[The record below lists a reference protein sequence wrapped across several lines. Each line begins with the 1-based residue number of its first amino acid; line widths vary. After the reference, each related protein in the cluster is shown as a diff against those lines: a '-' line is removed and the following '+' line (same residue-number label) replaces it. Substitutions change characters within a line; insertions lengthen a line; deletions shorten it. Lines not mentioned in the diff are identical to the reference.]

1 MELGEIKMRKGLLK
15 VDWNNV
21 QQYSNEEITYF
32 LFLEGKNIDTICKI
46 RNMSKQEVQNHIIHG
61 KIKYSFFVKSQDE
74 KELLK
79 NIGKAGK
86 LDKLSLLQSLEEKI
100 KKNLLNYIK
109 NNYADMPPK
118 DKETAVWIVG
128 ELKATNCNNVLLKGS
143 VHKFINIRRMA
154 ISAMGKI
161 GHEDFEIP
169 LIRALDDDNPQVVL
183 YAIKAL
189 GKIKSKKAIDK
200 IKTLEEKWDKNYI
213 KNACENYTEV
223 LKEEDSNLKR

>member
-1 MELGEIKMRKGLLK
+1 MRKGLLK
-15 VDWNNV
+15 VDWNNIEK
-21 QQYSNEEITYF
+21 YSDEEITYF
-32 LFLEGKNIDTICKI
+32 LFLEGKNIDTLCKI
-46 RNMSKQEVQNHIIHG
+46 RNISKEEVQNHIIHG

-86 LDKLSLLQSLEEKI
+86 LDKLSLLQSLGEDI
-100 KKNLLNYIK
+100 KKNLLNYVK

-118 DKETAVWIVG
+118 DKETAIWIVG
-128 ELKATNCNNVLLKGS
+128 ELRAINCRDILLKGS

-161 GHEDFEIP
+161 ANKDFEVP
-169 LIRALDDDNPQVVL
+169 LMRALDDSNPQVVL

-189 GKIKSKKAIDK
+189 GKIDSKKAINK
-200 IKTLEEKWDKNYI
+200 IKILEEKWDKSYI
-213 KNACENYTEV
+213 KNACENYIES
-223 LKEEDSNLKR
+223 LKEENPNLKE

>member
-1 MELGEIKMRKGLLK
+1 MRKGLLK
-15 VDWNNV
+15 IDWNDIEK
-21 QQYSNEEITYF
+21 YSNEEITYF
-32 LFLEGKNIDTICKI
+32 LFLEGKSIDTLCKI
-46 RNMSKQEVQNHIIHG
+46 RNINKEEVQNHIIHG

-86 LDKLSLLQSLEEKI
+86 LDKLSLLQSLEDNI

-128 ELKATNCNNVLLKGS
+128 ELKAINCREILLKGS
-143 VHKFINIRRMA
+143 VHKFVNIRRMA

-161 GHEDFEIP
+161 AIKDFEIP
-169 LIRALDDDNPQVVL
+169 LMRALDDDNAQVVS

-189 GKIKSKKAIDK
+189 EKIKSEKAIDK
-200 IKTLEEKWDKNYI
+200 IKTLEKKWDKNYI
-213 KNACENYTEV
+213 KNACENYIES
-223 LKEEDSNLKR
+223 LKKEDSN

>member
-1 MELGEIKMRKGLLK
+1 MRKGLLK
-15 VDWNNV
+15 VDWNNIEK
-21 QQYSNEEITYF
+21 YSDEEITYF
-32 LFLEGKNIDTICKI
+32 LFLEGKNIDTLCKI
-46 RNMSKQEVQNHIIHG
+46 RNISKEEVQNHIIHG

-86 LDKLSLLQSLEEKI
+86 LDKLSLLQSLEEDI
-100 KKNLLNYIK
+100 KKNLLNYVK

-118 DKETAVWIVG
+118 DKETAIWIVG
-128 ELKATNCNNVLLKGS
+128 ELRAINCRDILLKGS

-161 GHEDFEIP
+161 ANKDFEVP
-169 LIRALDDDNPQVVL
+169 LMRALDDDNPQVVL

-189 GKIKSKKAIDK
+189 GKIDSKKAINK
-200 IKTLEEKWDKNYI
+200 IKILEEKWDKNYI
-213 KNACENYTEV
+213 KNACENYIES
-223 LKEEDSNLKR
+223 LKEEDPNLKR

>member
-1 MELGEIKMRKGLLK
+1 MRKGLLK
-15 VDWNNV
+15 VDWNNIEK
-21 QQYSNEEITYF
+21 YSDEEITYF
-32 LFLEGKNIDTICKI
+32 LFLEGKNIDTLYKI
-46 RNMSKQEVQNHIIHG
+46 RNISKEEVQNHIIHG

-86 LDKLSLLQSLEEKI
+86 LDKLSLLQSLEENI

-128 ELKATNCNNVLLKGS
+128 ELKAINCKDILLKGS

-161 GHEDFEIP
+161 ANKDFEVP
-169 LIRALDDDNPQVVL
+169 LMRALDDDNPQVVL

-189 GKIKSKKAIDK
+189 EKIESKKAIDK
-200 IKTLEEKWDKNYI
+200 IKILEEKWDKNYI
-213 KNACENYTEV
+213 KNACENYIES

>member
-1 MELGEIKMRKGLLK
+1 MRKGLLK
-15 VDWNNV
+15 VDWNNIEK
-21 QQYSNEEITYF
+21 YSDEEITYF
-32 LFLEGKNIDTICKI
+32 LFLEGKNIDTLCKI
-46 RNMSKQEVQNHIIHG
+46 RNISKEEVQNHIIHG

-86 LDKLSLLQSLEEKI
+86 LDKLSLLQSLGEDI
-100 KKNLLNYIK
+100 KKNLLNYVK

-128 ELKATNCNNVLLKGS
+128 ELKAINCKDILLKGS

-161 GHEDFEIP
+161 ANKDFEVP
-169 LIRALDDDNPQVVL
+169 LMRALDDNNPQVVL

-189 GKIKSKKAIDK
+189 EKIDSKKAIDK
-200 IKTLEEKWDKNYI
+200 IKILEEKWDKNYI
-213 KNACENYTEV
+213 KNACENYIES

>member
-1 MELGEIKMRKGLLK
+1 MRKGLLK
-15 VDWNNV
+15 VDWNNIEK
-21 QQYSNEEITYF
+21 YSDEEITYF
-32 LFLEGKNIDTICKI
+32 LFLEGKNIDTLYKI
-46 RNMSKQEVQNHIIHG
+46 RNISKEEVQNHIIHG

-86 LDKLSLLQSLEEKI
+86 LDKLSLLQSLGEEI
-100 KKNLLNYIK
+100 KKNLLNYVK

-128 ELKATNCNNVLLKGS
+128 ELKAINCKDILLKGS

-161 GHEDFEIP
+161 ANKDFEVP
-169 LIRALDDDNPQVVL
+169 LMRALDDNNPQVVL

-189 GKIKSKKAIDK
+189 EKIDSKKAINK
-200 IKTLEEKWDKNYI
+200 IKILEEKWDKSYI
-213 KNACENYTEV
+213 KNACENYIES
-223 LKEEDSNLKR
+223 LKEENPNLKE

>member
-1 MELGEIKMRKGLLK
+1 MRKGLLK
-15 VDWNNV
+15 VDWNNIEK
-21 QQYSNEEITYF
+21 YSDEEITYF
-32 LFLEGKNIDTICKI
+32 LFLEGKNIDTLYKI
-46 RNMSKQEVQNHIIHG
+46 RNISKEEVQNHIIHG

-86 LDKLSLLQSLEEKI
+86 LDKLSLLQSLGEDI
-100 KKNLLNYIK
+100 KKNLLNYVK

-128 ELKATNCNNVLLKGS
+128 ELKAINCKDILLKGS

-161 GHEDFEIP
+161 ANKDFEVP
-169 LIRALDDDNPQVVL
+169 LMRALDDNNPQVVL

-189 GKIKSKKAIDK
+189 EKIDSKKAINK
-200 IKTLEEKWDKNYI
+200 IKILEEKWDKSYI
-213 KNACENYTEV
+213 KNACENYIES
-223 LKEEDSNLKR
+223 LKEENPNLKE

>member
-1 MELGEIKMRKGLLK
+1 MRKGLLK
-15 VDWNNV
+15 VDWNNIEK
-21 QQYSNEEITYF
+21 YSDEEITYF
-32 LFLEGKNIDTICKI
+32 LFLEGKNIDTLYKI
-46 RNMSKQEVQNHIIHG
+46 RNISKEEVQNHIIHG

-86 LDKLSLLQSLEEKI
+86 LDKLSLLQSLGEDI
-100 KKNLLNYIK
+100 KKNLLNYVK

-128 ELKATNCNNVLLKGS
+128 ELKAINCKDILLKGS

-161 GHEDFEIP
+161 ANKDFEVP
-169 LIRALDDDNPQVVL
+169 LMRALDDNNPQVVL

-189 GKIKSKKAIDK
+189 EKIDSKKAIDK
-200 IKTLEEKWDKNYI
+200 IKILEEKWDKNYI
-213 KNACENYTEV
+213 KNACENYIES

>member
-1 MELGEIKMRKGLLK
+1 MRKGLLK
-15 VDWNNV
+15 VDWNDI

-32 LFLEGKNIDTICKI
+32 LFLEGKNIDTLCKI
-46 RNMSKQEVQNHIIHG
+46 RNINKEEAQSHIIHG
-61 KIKYSFFVKSQDE
+61 KIKYGFFVKSQDE

-86 LDKLSLLQSLEEKI
+86 LDKLSLLQSLEENM
-100 KKNLLNYIK
+100 KKALLNHIK

-128 ELKATNCNNVLLKGS
+128 ELKAIDCKNILLKAS

-161 GHEDFEIP
+161 ANEDFEIP
-169 LIRALDDDNPQVVL
+169 LIRALDDDNPQVAL

-189 GKIKSKKAIDK
+189 EKIESKNAMEKVKRLKD
-200 IKTLEEKWDKNYI
+200 KWDKDYI
-213 KNACENYTEV
+213 KSACEKYIKGLE
-223 LKEEDSNLKR
+223 KEDFKLER

>member
-1 MELGEIKMRKGLLK
+1 MRKGLLK
-15 VDWNNV
+15 IDWNDIGK
-21 QQYSNEEITYF
+21 YSDEEITYF
-32 LFLEGKNIDTICKI
+32 LFLEGKSIDTLCKI
-46 RNMSKQEVQNHIIHG
+46 RNINKEEVQNHIIHG

-86 LDKLSLLQSLEEKI
+86 LDKLSLLQSLEDNI

-128 ELKATNCNNVLLKGS
+128 ELKAINCREILLKGS
-143 VHKFINIRRMA
+143 VHKFVNIRRMA
-154 ISAMGKI
+154 VSAMGKI
-161 GHEDFEIP
+161 ASEDFEVP
-169 LIRALDDDNPQVVL
+169 LIRALDDDNPQVVS

-189 GKIKSKKAIDK
+189 EKIKSEKAIDK
-200 IKTLEEKWDKNYI
+200 VKIIKEKWDKKYI
-213 KNACENYTEV
+213 KNACENYIES
-223 LKEEDSNLKR
+223 LKEEDSK

>member
-1 MELGEIKMRKGLLK
+1 M
-15 VDWNNV
+15 DWNNIEK
-21 QQYSNEEITYF
+21 YSDEEITYF
-32 LFLEGKNIDTICKI
+32 LFLEGKNIDTLCKI
-46 RNMSKQEVQNHIIHG
+46 RNISKEEVQNHIIHG

-86 LDKLSLLQSLEEKI
+86 LDKLSLLQSLGEDI
-100 KKNLLNYIK
+100 KKNLLNYVK

-118 DKETAVWIVG
+118 DKETAIWIVG
-128 ELKATNCNNVLLKGS
+128 ELRAINCRDILLKGS

-161 GHEDFEIP
+161 ANKDFEVP
-169 LIRALDDDNPQVVL
+169 LMRALDDSNPQVVL

-189 GKIKSKKAIDK
+189 GKIDSKKAINK
-200 IKTLEEKWDKNYI
+200 IKILEEKWDKSYI
-213 KNACENYTEV
+213 KNACENYIES
-223 LKEEDSNLKR
+223 LKEENPNLKE

>member
-1 MELGEIKMRKGLLK
+1 MRKGLLK
-15 VDWNNV
+15 VDWNNIEK
-21 QQYSNEEITYF
+21 YSDEEITYF
-32 LFLEGKNIDTICKI
+32 LFLEGKNIDTLCKI
-46 RNMSKQEVQNHIIHG
+46 RNISKEEVQNHIIHG

-86 LDKLSLLQSLEEKI
+86 LDKLSLLQSLGEDI
-100 KKNLLNYIK
+100 KKNLLNYVK
-109 NNYADMPPK
+109 NNYADMAPK

-128 ELKATNCNNVLLKGS
+128 ELKAINCKDILLKGS

-161 GHEDFEIP
+161 ANKDFEVP
-169 LIRALDDDNPQVVL
+169 LMRALDDNNPQVVL

-189 GKIKSKKAIDK
+189 EKIDSKKAINK
-200 IKTLEEKWDKNYI
+200 IKILEEKWDKSYI
-213 KNACENYTEV
+213 KNACENYIES
-223 LKEEDSNLKR
+223 LKEENPNLKE

>member
-1 MELGEIKMRKGLLK
+1 MRKGLLK
-15 VDWNNV
+15 VDWNNIEK
-21 QQYSNEEITYF
+21 YSDEEITYF
-32 LFLEGKNIDTICKI
+32 LFLEGKNIDTLCKI
-46 RNMSKQEVQNHIIHG
+46 RNVSKEEVQNHIIHG

-86 LDKLSLLQSLEEKI
+86 LDKLSLLQSLEEDI

-109 NNYADMPPK
+109 NNYADMPAK

-128 ELKATNCNNVLLKGS
+128 ELKAINCKDILLKGS

-161 GHEDFEIP
+161 ANKDFEVP
-169 LIRALDDDNPQVVL
+169 LMRALDDDNPQVVL

-189 GKIKSKKAIDK
+189 EKIESKKAIDK
-200 IKTLEEKWDKNYI
+200 IKILEEKWDKNYI
-213 KNACENYTEV
+213 KNACENYIES

>member
-1 MELGEIKMRKGLLK
+1 MRKGLLK
-15 VDWNNV
+15 VDWNNIEK
-21 QQYSNEEITYF
+21 YSDEEITYF
-32 LFLEGKNIDTICKI
+32 LFLEGKNIDTLCKI
-46 RNMSKQEVQNHIIHG
+46 RNISKEEVQNHIIHG

-86 LDKLSLLQSLEEKI
+86 LDKLSLLQSLGEEI
-100 KKNLLNYIK
+100 KKNLLNYVK

-128 ELKATNCNNVLLKGS
+128 ELKAINCKDILLKGS

-161 GHEDFEIP
+161 ANKDFEVP
-169 LIRALDDDNPQVVL
+169 LMRALDDNNPQVVL

-189 GKIKSKKAIDK
+189 EKIDSKKAINK
-200 IKTLEEKWDKNYI
+200 IKILEEKWDKSYI
-213 KNACENYTEV
+213 KNACENYIES
-223 LKEEDSNLKR
+223 LKEENPNLKE